1 MIGNP
6 ALTIARLD
14 TSQFSDDILVLRIR
28 CTGSLVIAKDDVQNP
43 PRHLVLAL
51 FEENFSLS
59 VLLRPMSCRSVRGAL
74 LAQDQCPWE
83 SVQARRLD
91 FGVFSDLALSSSANR
106 IAETLKIFS
115 ISSVPIS
122 TTSSRNLALPIRLNS
137 H

>member
-14 TSQFSDDILVLRIR
+14 ADQFSDDILVLRIR
-28 CTGSLVIAKDDVQNP
+28 CARSLVIAKDDVQNP

-74 LAQDQCPWE
+74 LAQDQCPRE
-83 SVQARRLD
+83 SVQARRVD
-91 FGVFSDLALSSSANR
+91 FGVFSDLVLSSSANR

-122 TTSSRNLALPIRLNS
+122 TTSSKNLALPTGLNLR
-137 H
+137 